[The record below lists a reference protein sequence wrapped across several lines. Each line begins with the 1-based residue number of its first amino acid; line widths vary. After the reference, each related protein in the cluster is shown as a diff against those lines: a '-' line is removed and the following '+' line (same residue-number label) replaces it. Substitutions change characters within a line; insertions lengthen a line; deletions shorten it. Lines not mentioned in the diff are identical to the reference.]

1 MALTHA
7 RSAGIGAIML
17 YAFLR
22 PMLFRLD
29 GETAHRLTV
38 KAMTLLPSGKP
49 DAEDAALA
57 STVAGRRFPNPVS
70 LAAGFD
76 KDGAV
81 AHKKIG
87 GASCRERVDPY
98 VWISEVPES
107 FTIKKTKQKI

>member
-1 MALTHA
+1 
-7 RSAGIGAIML
+7 ML

-38 KAMTLLPSGKP
+38 KAMTLLPSGTP

-57 STVAGRRFPNPVS
+57 STVAGLRFPNPVG

-76 KDGAV
+76 QDGARTSV
-81 AHKKIG
+81 VEGKSGSVRLALGGRPCIQKKQHRII
-87 GASCRERVDPY
+87 Y
-98 VWISEVPES
+98 
-107 FTIKKTKQKI
+107 TKAQ